1 MTERSEVIIGL
12 SRLGHGASSP
22 PDHNA
27 GPHGPDGPGRSEEA
41 A

>member
-12 SRLGHGASSP
+12 SPPGRGASSL
-22 PDHNA
+22 PDRAATPSARTRAN
-27 GPHGPDGPGRSEEA
+27 HGEEA